1 MESRIIE
8 QTVANIFTNLLNTV
22 SAETPLT
29 CAKVQAIAE
38 TSVNYAFILYD
49 VYKSKTEKS
58 VEDVVQKLQ
67 KMVEKQERVE
77 TQKVLETKKVEIE
90 EDFSFTEIEELVDI
104 KKVNT
109 VDVPV
114 VKRGRGRPKGFS
126 PKKKQ
131 VA

>member
-22 SAETPLT
+22 SAETQLT

-49 VYKSKTEKS
+49 VYKTKTEKS
-58 VEDVVQKLQ
+58 
-67 KMVEKQERVE
+67 EKQERVE